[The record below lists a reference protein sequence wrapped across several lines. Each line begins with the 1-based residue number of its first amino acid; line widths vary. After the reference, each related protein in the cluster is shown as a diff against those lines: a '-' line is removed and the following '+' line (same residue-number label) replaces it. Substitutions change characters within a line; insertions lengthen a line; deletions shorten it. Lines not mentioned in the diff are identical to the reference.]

1 MGFVS
6 ISVSS
11 CLLPERVARAIYEKS
26 ESDGLGEWCG
36 VVLYTRRVRLVDAT
50 CSDLANAFVRSARE
64 TRCGLSPPPN
74 RDPNP
79 ICGHVSAFSR
89 SAGLCA
95 SVSLNKVVLD
105 NAMVHQV
112 LLRGQLASRASNG
125 HVAFIPQCRK
135 LVFEY
140 CDKWPSSANARTF
153 LHNHLE
159 DYARAHPHVEIV
171 VRERNHKQPIVRGFY
186 CAHTSFISLSYSI
199 PNICSQ

>member
-1 MGFVS
+1 MRGGVASSYVRDAFVWS
-6 ISVSS
+6 
-11 CLLPERVARAIYEKS
+11 
-26 ESDGLGEWCG
+26 
-36 VVLYTRRVRLVDAT
+36 TRRARIWRM
-50 CSDLANAFVRSARE
+50 RSSAPARE
-64 TRCGLSPPPN
+64 TRCGLLHHPTATLTLSTA
-74 RDPNP
+74 
-79 ICGHVSAFSR
+79 HVRLFSR
-89 SAGLCA
+89 SSSRDVCA
-95 SVSLNKVVLD
+95 LTCKSPSTKSCSTT
-105 NAMVHQV
+105 AMVHRV

-186 CAHTSFISLSYSI
+186 CAYSFFISTIYYTNLLI
-199 PNICSQ
+199 TACSER